1 MVHMTWSADNP
12 VHWSPYEY
20 GQILQQNSGSIF
32 PRTRHRSSA
41 DISLVSYS
49 EREDHPTH
57 GDFGDS
63 SCLRSHIHTVGTRR
77 YHELTSRAL
86 LFFMASLIVLLLIR
100 LGELNPWWSTDRT
113 QKRNRPGYRATWVP
127 GFLTNHRDSPLQ
139 ASPTQSL
146 VWPQTSEPWVLSVS
160 TAESGVTHSSSEVT
174 VLVVWSYC
182 TLSHLANQFLMQT
195 NNSFLG
201 YKWGLPWHWFQLRGL
216 FCVYKVTAH
225 STSFP

>member
-1 MVHMTWSADNP
+1 M
-12 VHWSPYEY
+12 
-20 GQILQQNSGSIF
+20 
-32 PRTRHRSSA
+32 
-41 DISLVSYS
+41 ISRQPSTLVTLWIW
-49 EREDHPTH
+49 P
-57 GDFGDS
+57 DS
-63 SCLRSHIHTVGTRR
+63 STEFWKHLSQNQTQKFCWHFTSFLFRERITRFMEPLVTVAVSGATFI
-77 YHELTSRAL
+77 LLGLAGIMSSQVDKGSSL

-100 LGELNPWWSTDRT
+100 LGELNPWWSTNRT
-113 QKRNRPGYRATWVP
+113 QKRKRPGYRATWVP
-127 GFLTNHRDSPLQ
+127 GFLRNHRDSPLQ

-174 VLVVWSYC
+174 MLVVWSYC

-201 YKWGLPWHWFQLRGL
+201 YKRGLPWHWFQLWGL